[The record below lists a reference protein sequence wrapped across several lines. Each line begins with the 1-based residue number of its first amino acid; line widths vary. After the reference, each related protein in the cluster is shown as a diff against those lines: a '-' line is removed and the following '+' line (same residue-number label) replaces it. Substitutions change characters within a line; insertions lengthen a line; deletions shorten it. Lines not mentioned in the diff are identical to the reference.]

1 MKVSCLKHTLCIIF
15 VQAVCL
21 SSFAQ
26 DRNSIFVCQFVRDSF
41 TKYGIPDVFITL
53 ADSSG
58 VLIDTMRTERGNAPH
73 DGRMWHVIMERK
85 PQTFTVK
92 AEHPDYETVVQRL
105 EMKRPGRLTTYR
117 FPELFMKRKMKE
129 ATMDELTVTATRVQ
143 LAYKGDTLVVDARAF
158 KIPEGSML
166 DALVAN
172 VPGAE
177 LHEDGT
183 IYMNGRK
190 VDYLTLNGKDFF
202 KGNNR
207 IMLDNLP
214 YYVVDKLKFYEKD
227 VPLSQMV
234 HQKTGQKDYVM
245 DVELKQEYSI
255 GYMANAEAGAGTDEK
270 WLARLFG
277 LRFTD
282 NSRIVLFAGANNT
295 NEVRPPGGG
304 GWYAKSKILTGEKE
318 VKLAGGNFSVNDKH
332 GRFMENVDAM
342 AHWTD
347 NRDET
352 RTARE
357 TFLANG
363 AEHGRTQDI
372 SQSSDFGGSLTNKL
386 HLGKLGLTFDTN
398 GNYSRKKGDGLSRA
412 ASFTSNPSAYGSC
425 TQVLDSLFSTS
436 VSPALQSININK
448 VLDQTLHNSTGYG
461 LGQSLS
467 WDKEFAWGDNLSVS
481 AGGNYNHS
489 EKDNFSRYAL
499 TYPDAAQP
507 DNRQERFM
515 PYRNHGYSY
524 NAGGYY
530 RMNLLGNIKLTYSYK
545 YTQDYSN
552 TESSLYRL
560 DWLGTD
566 TEFGMLPSQAD
577 YLKTLDT
584 GNSYRSLYMTKT
596 HSNGFGLQH
605 NHDGEKA
612 YTMVVAHAAILHKGE
627 NVRYWRSG
635 QRYGNGQGNWFLEPF
650 FLLTNSF
657 KGNKPMG
664 LLNRSEL
671 KYESSVQ
678 TPSLVQRLNIE
689 DTSNPL
695 AVTKGN
701 PNLKTARVHRLEMT
715 TETGGISP
723 HCHIKLFMNFLDN
736 MVANGFTYDPTTGV
750 YTYRP
755 ENVKGNW
762 NTKAYIFYRT
772 HADKKK
778 RIQLQGKTGFDY
790 AHNVDLAQVEGFN
803 TSRLSKVDHY
813 ITSQNAKVSYNKE
826 SLRLELGGDFA
837 WNVAERRGTE
847 ANGINAFDFSYGLSG
862 QYTLPWKIQIAT
874 DLKMYSR
881 RGYEESSMNT
891 NELVWNASLSRA
903 FLKEKLVVQLNA
915 YDLLNQLSTTRYVV
929 NGQGRTETWQLTVP
943 RYAMLKVAYKF
954 NKNPKKK

>member
-1 MKVSCLKHTLCIIF
+1 MKVSFFKHTLYIICL
-15 VQAVCL
+15 QAVCL
-21 SSFAQ
+21 STFAQ
-26 DRNSIFVCQFVRDSF
+26 DKNTIFVCQFVRDSF

-58 VLIDTMRTERGNAPH
+58 VLIDTMRTEKGNASH
-73 DGRMWHVIMERK
+73 GARMWHTIAKRK
-85 PQTFTVK
+85 PQTFMVK

-105 EMKRPGRLTTYR
+105 EMNRPGRLTEYT
-117 FPELFMKRKMKE
+117 FPDLFMKRSMKE
-129 ATMDELTVTATRVQ
+129 TDMKEMTVTATRVQ
-143 LAYKGDTLVVDARAF
+143 LAYKGDTIVVDARAF

-177 LHEDGT
+177 LHDDGT

-227 VPLSQMV
+227 VPLSQMI
-234 HQKTGQKDYVM
+234 HLETGQKDYVM
-245 DVELKQEYSI
+245 DVVLKQEYSI
-255 GYMANAEAGAGTDEK
+255 GYMANAEAGAGTEET

-318 VKLAGGNFSVNDKH
+318 IKLAGGSFSVNDKH
-332 GRFMENVDAM
+332 GRFHENAEAM
-342 AHWTD
+342 VHWTD

-398 GNYSRKKGDGLSRA
+398 GNYDRKSGNGQSRA
-412 ASFTSNPSAYGSC
+412 ATFQSDPSAFGNSI
-425 TQVLDSLFSTS
+425 QVLDSLFSLS
-436 VSPALQSININK
+436 VSPTLLGININK
-448 VLDQTLHNSTGYG
+448 VLDQTKYNSTGYG
-461 LGQSLS
+461 LGQNMS
-467 WDKEFAWGDNLSVS
+467 WDKNLPWGDDLSLTVK
-481 AGGNYNHS
+481 GNYNRS
-489 EKDNFSRYAL
+489 EKEDFSRYAL
-499 TYPDAAQP
+499 TYPNPAQP
-507 DNRQERFM
+507 DNQQDRFI
-515 PYRNHGYSY
+515 PYNNHGYSY
-524 NAGGYY
+524 EAGGYY
-530 RMNLLGNIKLTYSYK
+530 RLNLLGNVKLNYSYN
-545 YTQDYSN
+545 YAQSYGS
-552 TESSLYRL
+552 TESNLYRL
-560 DWLGTD
+560 DWLGTNTD
-566 TEFGMLPSQAD
+566 FGILPSQAD
-577 YLKTLDT
+577 YLKTIDT
-584 GNSYRSLYMTKT
+584 GNSYRSLYMTRT
-596 HSNGFGLQH
+596 HRNGFGIQH
-605 NHDGEKA
+605 THNGEKA
-612 YTMVVAHAAILHKGE
+612 YTFFVAHAAIIHKGE
-627 NVRYWRSG
+627 DVRYWRSAT
-635 QRYGNGQGNWFLEPF
+635 RNSLAQGNWYVEPYIWLKNTF
-650 FLLTNSF
+650 
-657 KGNKPMG
+657 NKNLSMG
-664 LLNRSEL
+664 LLSINDI
-671 KYESSVQ
+671 KYESHVM
-678 TPSLVQRLNIE
+678 TPNLVQMLEIE

-695 AVTKGN
+695 AITKGN
-701 PNLKTARVHRLEMT
+701 PNLRTARNHQLELT
-715 TETGGISP
+715 TETGGYCP
-723 HCHIKLFMNFLDN
+723 HSHIKVKMNFIEN
-736 MVANGFTYDPTTGV
+736 MVASAFTYNPLTGV

-762 NTKAYIFYRT
+762 NTQAYAFYRT
-772 HADKKK
+772 YADKNQ
-778 RIQLQGKTGFDY
+778 RIQVQGKTGFNY
-790 AHNVDLAQVEGFN
+790 AHNVDMARVEGFN
-803 TSRLSKVDHY
+803 TSQLSKVDHY
-813 ITSQNAKVSYNKE
+813 TALQNAKVSYSKE
-826 SLRLELGGDFA
+826 SLQLEAGGDFA
-837 WNVAERRGTE
+837 WNVAVREHMASE
-847 ANGINAFDFSYGLSG
+847 NINAFDFSYGLSG
-862 QYTLPWKIQIAT
+862 QYTLPWKIQLAT

-881 RGYEESSMNT
+881 RGYNEPSMNT
-891 NELVWNASLSRA
+891 DELVWNASLSRA
-903 FLKEKLVVQLNA
+903 FMKEKLVVQLNA